1 VLILP
6 EGVTREDLVETQK
19 LFSYV
24 KEHASDWY
32 QFLNGYS
39 DLPGFDPIANS
50 SLFVVTGTDKAKT
63 WNTACFPPNPLES
76 VRPTVFHYL
85 DDESSRTFKQDYGAC
100 IEGSNELACS
110 AEGKYPCALFLRG
123 ISVALSKAAWGHGIT
138 PIPFSH
144 LPRYYIPSVPAYG
157 RRANFERFIQ
167 SLRRGPSDEEFDHRE
182 VSHVHVRC

>member
-1 VLILP
+1 MLVLP
-6 EGVTREDLVETQK
+6 EGVTREDLVETHK

-24 KEHASDWY
+24 KDHASDWY

-39 DLPGFDPIANS
+39 DIPGFDPNVNS
-50 SLFVVTGTDKAKT
+50 TLFVVTGTDKAKI
-63 WNTACFPPNPLES
+63 WNTACFPPNPSDS

-85 DDESSRTFKQDYGAC
+85 DDKSRRIWKDNYGAP

-123 ISVALSKAAWGHGIT
+123 ISIALSKVAWEHGIAS
-138 PIPFSH
+138 IPFSD
-144 LPRYYIPSVPAYG
+144 LPRYYIPSVPVYG

-167 SLRRGPSDEEFDHRE
+167 FLRRRPSDEERNHRE
-182 VSHVHVRC
+182 VSYG